1 MNSPRRQ
8 GLVSDPLPLK
18 GSLGKWLI
26 PGVGQGIYKMSLEN
40 LMVPE
45 KKNVLK
51 EHSDGGMTEG
61 QLDQPEKSPRGKGW
75 KKLSHKIYNTVLG

>member
-1 MNSPRRQ
+1 
-8 GLVSDPLPLK
+8 
-18 GSLGKWLI
+18 
-26 PGVGQGIYKMSLEN
+26 MSLEN

-61 QLDQPEKSPRGKGW
+61 QLDQPEKAPSGQGW
-75 KKLSHKIYNTVLG
+75 EKLGNKIHNTALG

>member
-1 MNSPRRQ
+1 MNSPRKQ

-45 KKNVLK
+45 EKNVLK
-51 EHSDGGMTEG
+51 EHSDGGHDRRAAGLTWKG
-61 QLDQPEKSPRGKGW
+61 SQWPRV
-75 KKLSHKIYNTVLG
+75 KKIKQQNT